1 MKLKPIRTKK
11 DYKEA
16 LKRIDELI
24 ATNPKE
30 GTMVFDELDI
40 LGTLVVAYE
49 EVHYPIEAPD
59 PVEAVKLIM
68 EERGMKG
75 KDLIPFFGSKGI
87 VSEFLNRKRGLSLRT
102 IRALHLNLGI
112 PYEVLINSNPFAVE

>member
-30 GTMVFDELDI
+30 GTVAFDELDI
-40 LGTLVVAYE
+40 LGTLVVAFE
-49 EVHYPIEAPD
+49 EIHYPIEAPD
-59 PVEAVKLIM
+59 PVEAIKLIM

-75 KDLIPFFGSKGI
+75 KDLIPFFGSKGF

-102 IRALHLNLGI
+102 IRALHINLGI
-112 PYEVLINSNPFAVE
+112 PYNVLIDTNPLAMD